1 MSVLDHLRELRR
13 RLLWALP
20 GIVVGVVAGWLL
32 YDPVLGYFARM
43 LRSIGDATPQL
54 NFQTIG
60 GALDL
65 KFSVAVW
72 LGLILSSP
80 WWILQ
85 IVLFI
90 GPGLRRRE
98 KLFVAAF
105 GVSGVVLFLAGAYA
119 GTRAIPQAVEA
130 LMYFVPDQAAVLL
143 RADGFISFCT
153 KLIMA
158 FGLSFLTPEILVGLN
173 FANILT
179 GRAMLKGWRVAV
191 MASFIFA
198 AIVNPVPNPLPMT
211 IQALAIIALY
221 FLAVGISVLH
231 DRRRAKKD
239 AGGEAGTASPLP
251 QGTV

>member
-1 MSVLDHLRELRR
+1 MSVLDHLRELRK
-13 RLLWALP
+13 RLLWTLP
-20 GIVVGVVAGWLL
+20 GVIAGVVAGWLL
-32 YDPVLGYFARM
+32 YDPMLGYFGRM
-43 LRSIGDATPQL
+43 LSAVGDTAPQL

-90 GPGLRRRE
+90 GPGLRHRE

-105 GVSGVVLFLAGAYA
+105 GVSGVALFLAGAYV
-119 GTRAIPQAVEA
+119 GILAIPQAVEA
-130 LMYFVPDQAAVLL
+130 LMSFVPDQAAVLL

-173 FANILT
+173 FAGLLS
-179 GRAMLKGWRVAV
+179 GRAMLKGWRIAV
-191 MASFIFA
+191 IVSFVFA
-198 AIVNPVPNPLPMT
+198 AIVNPVPNPIPMI
-211 IQALAIIALY
+211 IQALAIVALY
-221 FLAVGISVLH
+221 FLAVGISALH
-231 DRRRAKKD
+231 DRRRARRT
-239 AGGEAGTASPLP
+239 AAAEA
-251 QGTV
+251 